1 MPSANKKNKRGSIPS
16 NSSVAL
22 VSPKKELI
30 ERTPENDYGVL
41 SDPDEQSTNTNTIP
55 PSSCETTPLPTNH
68 ETEPSAKK
76 NSPCLSSSISHN
88 LPSSPRHHLAAD
100 SSALECIDNQD
111 ELLPLSHSSQH
122 SSPESSPLSQDRPL
136 SIQPPISQSPT
147 SNKSL
152 ETLKLKLL
160 KDKNFSRKITLH
172 TFFSYVI
179 LAMEI
184 QRSCSASIAQLSV
197 KSVQEL
203 VVYMIENHSSSNPV
217 RIYLHTLVDTG
228 IVTNIIESIIDFNK
242 DNKNSSVESL
252 YTLEEN
258 ELEMFILQSTN
269 TTAQSPATTTA
280 NTAATATTTTTAATA
295 VNDVKVDDTTE
306 KPENLPQTPQKC
318 GFFKRMRCCLFS
330 GCCG

>member
-1 MPSANKKNKRGSIPS
+1 MPSGNKKTKRGSIPS
-16 NSSVAL
+16 NSSATL
-22 VSPKKELI
+22 VSSKTELI

-55 PSSCETTPLPTNH
+55 PSNCEPTPIPTNH
-68 ETEPSAKK
+68 ETEPSVKK
-76 NSPCLSSSISHN
+76 NSPCLSASNSQT
-88 LPSSPRHHLAAD
+88 LPSSSPDHHHQHSAAA
-100 SSALECIDNQD
+100 SSGLECIDNQD

-122 SSPESSPLSQDRPL
+122 SSPQSSPLSQEQPL

-184 QRSCSASIAQLSV
+184 QRSCSASIAQLCV
-197 KSVQEL
+197 ESVQDL

-217 RIYLHTLVDTG
+217 RIYLLTLVDTG

-242 DNKNSSVESL
+242 DNKNSSFETL

-258 ELEMFILQSTN
+258 ELEMFILQSSNTTTATTATIN
-269 TTAQSPATTTA
+269 TTA
-280 NTAATATTTTTAATA
+280 TAAA
-295 VNDVKVDDTTE
+295 VNDVKVDDATKKSE
-306 KPENLPQTPQKC
+306 NNLPQTPQKC
-318 GFFKRMRCCLFS
+318 GFFKRMRCFFS

>member
-1 MPSANKKNKRGSIPS
+1 MPSGNKKTKRGSIPS
-16 NSSVAL
+16 NSSATL
-22 VSPKKELI
+22 VSSKTELI

-41 SDPDEQSTNTNTIP
+41 SDPDEQSMNTNTIP
-55 PSSCETTPLPTNH
+55 SSCEPTPIPTNH
-68 ETEPSAKK
+68 ETEPSVKK
-76 NSPCLSSSISHN
+76 NSPCLSASNSQT
-88 LPSSPRHHLAAD
+88 LPSSSPDHHHHQHSAAA
-100 SSALECIDNQD
+100 SSGLECIDNQD

-122 SSPESSPLSQDRPL
+122 SSPQSSPLSQEQPL

-184 QRSCSASIAQLSV
+184 QRSCSASIAQLCV
-197 KSVQEL
+197 ESVQDL

-217 RIYLHTLVDTG
+217 RIYLLTLVDTG

-242 DNKNSSVESL
+242 DNKNSSFETL

-258 ELEMFILQSTN
+258 ELEIFILQSSN
-269 TTAQSPATTTA
+269 TTAT
-280 NTAATATTTTTAATA
+280 ATATE
-295 VNDVKVDDTTE
+295 VNDVKVDDATE
-306 KPENLPQTPQKC
+306 KSENLPQTPQKC
-318 GFFKRMRCCLFS
+318 GFFKRMRCFFS

>member
-1 MPSANKKNKRGSIPS
+1 MPSGNKKTKRGSIPS
-16 NSSVAL
+16 NSSATL
-22 VSPKKELI
+22 VSSKTELI

-41 SDPDEQSTNTNTIP
+41 SDPDEQSMNTNTIP
-55 PSSCETTPLPTNH
+55 SSCEPTPIPTNH
-68 ETEPSAKK
+68 ETEPSVKK
-76 NSPCLSSSISHN
+76 NSPCLSASNSQT
-88 LPSSPRHHLAAD
+88 LPSSSPDHHHHQHSAAA
-100 SSALECIDNQD
+100 SSGLECIDNQD

-122 SSPESSPLSQDRPL
+122 SSPQSSPLSQEQPL

-184 QRSCSASIAQLSV
+184 QRSCSASIAQLCV
-197 KSVQEL
+197 ESVQDL

-217 RIYLHTLVDTG
+217 RIYLLTLVDTG

-242 DNKNSSVESL
+242 DNKNSSFETL

-258 ELEMFILQSTN
+258 ELEMFILQSSNTTTATTATIN
-269 TTAQSPATTTA
+269 TTA
-280 NTAATATTTTTAATA
+280 TAAA
-295 VNDVKVDDTTE
+295 VNDVKVDDATE
-306 KPENLPQTPQKC
+306 KSENLPQTPQKC
-318 GFFKRMRCCLFS
+318 GFFKRMRCFFS

>member
-1 MPSANKKNKRGSIPS
+1 MPSGNKKTKRGSIPS
-16 NSSVAL
+16 NSSATL
-22 VSPKKELI
+22 VSSKTELI

-55 PSSCETTPLPTNH
+55 SSCEMTPLPTNH
-68 ETEPSAKK
+68 ETEPSVKK
-76 NSPCLSSSISHN
+76 NSPCLSASNSQT
-88 LPSSPRHHLAAD
+88 LPSSSPDHHHQHSAAA
-100 SSALECIDNQD
+100 SSGLECIDNQD

-122 SSPESSPLSQDRPL
+122 SSPQSSPLSQEQPL

-172 TFFSYVI
+172 TFFSYII

-184 QRSCSASIAQLSV
+184 QRSCSASIAQLCV
-197 KSVQEL
+197 ESVQDL

-217 RIYLHTLVDTG
+217 RIYLLTLVDTG

-242 DNKNSSVESL
+242 DNKNSSFETL

-258 ELEMFILQSTN
+258 ELEIFILQSSN
-269 TTAQSPATTTA
+269 TTAT
-280 NTAATATTTTTAATA
+280 ATATE
-295 VNDVKVDDTTE
+295 VNDVKVDDATE
-306 KPENLPQTPQKC
+306 KSENLPQTPQKC
-318 GFFKRMRCCLFS
+318 GFFKRMRCFFS

>member
-1 MPSANKKNKRGSIPS
+1 MPSGNKKNKRGSIPS
-16 NSSVAL
+16 NSSVAS
-22 VSPKKELI
+22 VSPKTELI
-30 ERTPENDYGVL
+30 ERTPDNDYGVL

-55 PSSCETTPLPTNH
+55 PSNCEITPLPTNH
-68 ETEPSAKK
+68 ETEPSVKK
-76 NSPCLSSSISHN
+76 NSPSLPESNSKT
-88 LPSSPRHHLAAD
+88 LPSSPLHHSDAA
-100 SSALECIDNQD
+100 SSGLECIDNQD

-122 SSPESSPLSQDRPL
+122 SSPQSSPLSQEQPL

-184 QRSCSASIAQLSV
+184 QRSCSASIAQLCV
-197 KSVQEL
+197 KSVKDL
-203 VVYMIENHSSSNPV
+203 IIYMIENHSCSNPV
-217 RIYLHTLVDTG
+217 RIYLLTLVDTG

-242 DNKNSSVESL
+242 DNKNSSFETL

-258 ELEMFILQSTN
+258 ELEMFILQSAN
-269 TTAQSPATTTA
+269 TTAITSDT
-280 NTAATATTTTTAATA
+280 TTTTTAATA
-295 VNDVKVDDTTE
+295 VNDVKVDDATE
-306 KPENLPQTPQKC
+306 KSENLPQTPQKC
-318 GFFKRMRCCLFS
+318 GFFKRMRCFFS

>member
-1 MPSANKKNKRGSIPS
+1 MPSVNKKNKRGSIPS
-16 NSSVAL
+16 NSSATS
-22 VSPKKELI
+22 VSPKTELI

-55 PSSCETTPLPTNH
+55 LSSCEPTPLLTNH
-68 ETEPSAKK
+68 ETEPSVKK
-76 NSPCLSSSISHN
+76 NSPCLPESNSKTV
-88 LPSSPRHHLAAD
+88 PSSPPHHSVAA
-100 SSALECIDNQD
+100 SIGLECIDNQD

-122 SSPESSPLSQDRPL
+122 SSPQSSPLSQEQPL

-152 ETLKLKLL
+152 ETLKLKLTR
-160 KDKNFSRKITLH
+160 DKNFSRKITLH

-184 QRSCSASIAQLSV
+184 QRSCSASIAQLCV
-197 KSVQEL
+197 KSVQYL
-203 VVYMIENHSSSNPV
+203 VLYMIENHSSSNPV
-217 RIYLHTLVDTG
+217 RIYLHTLNNTG
-228 IVTNIIESIIDFNK
+228 VVENIIESIIDFNK

-258 ELEMFILQSTN
+258 ELEMFILQSAN
-269 TTAQSPATTTA
+269 SSSPSST
-280 NTAATATTTTTAATA
+280 ATATATATA

-306 KPENLPQTPQKC
+306 KSENLPQTPQKC